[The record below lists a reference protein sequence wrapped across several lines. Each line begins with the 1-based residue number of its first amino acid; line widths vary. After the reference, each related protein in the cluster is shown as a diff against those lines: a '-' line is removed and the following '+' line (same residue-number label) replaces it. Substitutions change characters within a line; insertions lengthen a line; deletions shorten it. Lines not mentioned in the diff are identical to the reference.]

1 MKELSNFTSLL
12 RSKKKLM
19 TCIFLTLILQI
30 VISIITIKYDE
41 QNNLVGELTIGK
53 SIGILV
59 TCIALIFMMSSS
71 KISFTTKQILFIIL
85 SIINGLLLS
94 STIQRINDRE
104 VVETAALSTLIN
116 FLLMLAFGMII
127 VYAGYDLSWLG
138 VYLFIGLIIGITV
151 LIVTTFAP
159 QSKEI
164 NKKISIGIVIL
175 FSLFIVYDTN
185 NILLKFGNT
194 NKSDCIQG
202 ALTYYLDILNLFSN
216 YLRIDNN

>member
-59 TCIALIFMMSSS
+59 TCLALIFMMSSS

-138 VYLFIGLIIGITV
+138 VYLFIGLIIGITA
-151 LIVTTFAP
+151 LIVTMFAP

>member
-138 VYLFIGLIIGITV
+138 VYLFIGLIIGITA
-151 LIVTTFAP
+151 LIVTMFAP

-202 ALTYYLDILNLFSN
+202 ALTYYFDILNLFSN

>member
-71 KISFTTKQILFIIL
+71 KISFTTILFIIL